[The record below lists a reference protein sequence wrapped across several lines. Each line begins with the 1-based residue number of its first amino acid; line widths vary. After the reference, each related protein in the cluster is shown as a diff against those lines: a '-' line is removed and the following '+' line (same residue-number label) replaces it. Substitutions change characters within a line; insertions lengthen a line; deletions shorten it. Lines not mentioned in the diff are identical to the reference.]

1 MVVVVPIGVPLTL
14 FTLMWHKRTEI
25 QERQTR
31 RGGPELKYL
40 SFLFR
45 LYGREHCE
53 LGPAS
58 LPPIYS

>member
-1 MVVVVPIGVPLTL
+1 MVVIVPIGVPAVL
-14 FTLMWHKRTEI
+14 FTLLWLKRAAIE
-25 QERQTR
+25 ERQTR

-53 LGPAS
+53 
-58 LPPIYS
+58 